1 MYICICNGITEE
13 MLETAAKQSASEK
26 EVLTRLGVGNSC
38 GICVIDALDRMKSK
52 ISNTKQQFNS
62 TNSSTPN

>member
-38 GICVIDALDRMKSK
+38 GICVIDALDKMKSQLAK
-52 ISNTKQQFNS
+52 NNHAPPAKK
-62 TNSSTPN
+62 